1 MTEHHSLVDVDV
13 EEKDIACRT
22 HDGELIRFYCEPCGA
37 CICVVCA
44 FQQPHH
50 DHDVSTFSEAISR
63 HRHALDD
70 LLARCRDRADQ
81 LRSQLQLT
89 ARWVVDVRNAE
100 QQVRDAYARSSL
112 IFRPWLRLFRWIGQS
127 LMHSTAYVGTDTLLR
142 FETGT
147 DQRRVG
153 SKI

>member
-1 MTEHHSLVDVDV
+1 MTQNHSLVDVEV
-13 EEKDIACRT
+13 EEKDVACRT

-63 HRHALDD
+63 HRHALDG
-70 LLARCRDRADQ
+70 LLAQCRDRAEQ

-89 ARWVVDVRNAE
+89 TRWAVNIRTAE
-100 QQVRDAYARSSL
+100 QQV
-112 IFRPWLRLFRWIGQS
+112 I
-127 LMHSTAYVGTDTLLR
+127 V
-142 FETGT
+142 
-147 DQRRVG
+147 
-153 SKI
+153 

>member
-1 MTEHHSLVDVDV
+1 VTEHHSLVDVEV

-63 HRHALDD
+63 HRYALDD

-89 ARWVVDVRNAE
+89 SRWVVDVRHAE
-100 QQVRDAYARSSL
+100 QQVLRAYVAVVMVGTIDVEVTEL
-112 IFRPWLRLFRWIGQS
+112 ILNLLRL
-127 LMHSTAYVGTDTLLR
+127 LR
-142 FETGT
+142 LKLR
-147 DQRRVG
+147 QN
-153 SKI
+153 